1 MHEPGCCVREDFNRH
16 PIYVELYHEVEQ
28 KEALERQ
35 RSMSKKVI
43 ANAVLASW

>member
-16 PIYVELYHEVEQ
+16 PIYVEVYHEVEQ

-35 RSMSKKVI
+35 RSMSKKVT
-43 ANAVLASW
+43 ANAVLAGW